1 MISVGVIGL
10 GMMGNTHLDVYAK
23 RKDVRV
29 VAIADAD
36 VDRLSGKAKAQGN
49 VKGQAQGAFDL
60 ASVKKYTEGMD
71 LIADAKVQVVD
82 VCLPTPMHRAY
93 AEAALAAG
101 KHLLI
106 EKPLCRTAKDA
117 FALAAAA
124 KKAKGLAMPAMCM
137 RFWPGWTWL
146 KEAIADQRFGKCL
159 AATFRRVASHPGGFY
174 VNGEMSGGAIL
185 DLHIHDVDFVQW
197 LFGVPAAVTT
207 QGYAKLTGKPDHVF
221 TQYEFADK
229 ANTPALVAAEGGWVM
244 APGFGFNMAYTANFE
259 KATAVFDL
267 GAPQKLML
275 YQVGREPAPVALSDA
290 MGYELEIAYF
300 VECIAKGRKPETV
313 TLADAAMSVQI
324 VEAEAKSMQT
334 GKRVEVKA

>member
-1 MISVGVIGL
+1 MLNVGVIGL

-36 VDRLSGKAKAQGN
+36 VDRLSGQAKAQGN

-60 ASVKKYTEGMD
+60 ARVRRYTEGMD
-71 LIADAKVQVVD
+71 LIHDPKVQLVD

-93 AEAALAAG
+93 GEAALAAG

-124 KKAKGLAMPAMCM
+124 QKAKTLAMPAMCM

-146 KEAIADQRFGKCL
+146 KDAIADQRYGKCL
-159 AATFRRVASHPGGFY
+159 AATFRRVAQHPGGFY
-174 VNGEMSGGAIL
+174 INGEMSGGAIL

-207 QGYAKLTGKPDHVF
+207 QGYSKTTGKPDHVL

-229 ANTPALVAAEGGWVM
+229 DAPKLVAAEGGWVM
-244 APGFGFNMAYTANFE
+244 ASGFGFNMAYTANFE
-259 KATAVFDL
+259 QATAVFDFS
-267 GAPQKLML
+267 AVHKLML
-275 YQVGREPAPVALSDA
+275 YQAGKQPAPVDLPDA

-300 VECIAKGRKPETV
+300 VDCIAKGRKPQTV
-313 TLADAAMSVQI
+313 TLKDAAQSVQI
-324 VEAEAKSMQT
+324 VEAEARSMRT
-334 GKRVEVKA
+334 GKRVTL